1 MTLYEY
7 PSASA
12 FGRIVPKDKIYE
24 HGSVSPKV
32 RELFV
37 SQVAQ
42 IRWKYK
48 LAPET
53 INVSSTPAVLE
64 IQVFDVTLKG
74 EELNM
79 QVLRCMDEAI
89 PTSVIYELRYGD
101 RLRVAAAPK
110 LRSGETTVMGDYVF
124 SEWMPVDTPRE
135 PLPVALDLERLY
147 GILLSTLVPFRQ
159 RPGET
164 LEAWILRLKAIQ
176 EKQKEA
182 AALESRLRREKQFN
196 RQIPINREL
205 RKVKAELDFLM
216 SGQP

>member
-110 LRSGETTVMGDYVF
+110 VRSGETAVMGDYVF
-124 SEWMPVDTPRE
+124 SEWMPVDAPRE

-176 EKQKEA
+176 KKQKET

-205 RKVKAELDFLM
+205 RQVKAELDFLM

>member
-7 PSASA
+7 PPASA
-12 FGRIVPKDKIYE
+12 FGRIVPKSKIYE
-24 HGSVSPKV
+24 NGSVPPGI
-32 RELFV
+32 RELFI

-42 IRWKYK
+42 IRWKCK
-48 LAPET
+48 LAPES

-64 IQVFDVTLKG
+64 IQVFDIALKE
-74 EELNM
+74 EELNT

-89 PTSVIYELRYGD
+89 PTSIIYELRYGN

-110 LRSGETTVMGDYVF
+110 ICSKERTLMGEYAF
-124 SEWMPVDTPRE
+124 SEWMPADARRE

-159 RPGET
+159 GPGES
-164 LEAWILRLKAIQ
+164 LETWILRLNEIQ

-182 AALESRLRREKQFN
+182 AVLESRLRREKQFN

-205 RKVKAELDFLM
+205 RQIRQELEKLCLE
-216 SGQP
+216 

>member
-12 FGRIVPKDKIYE
+12 FGRIVPKEKIYE
-24 HGSVSPKV
+24 HGRVSPKV

-64 IQVFDVTLKG
+64 IQIMDIALKG
-74 EELNM
+74 ETLSP

-89 PTSVIYELRYGD
+89 RTPVIYELRYGD

-110 LRSGETTVMGDYVF
+110 VSSGKTSVMSDYFF
-124 SEWMPVDTPRE
+124 SEWMPANSRRE

-147 GILLSTLVPFRQ
+147 GLFLSALVPFRQ
-159 RPGET
+159 RSGET

-182 AALESRLRREKQFN
+182 AALQTSLRRETQYN
-196 RQIPINREL
+196 RQIPNNREL
-205 RKVKAELDFLM
+205 REIRQKLELLCRD
-216 SGQP
+216 

>member
-7 PSASA
+7 PPAGA
-12 FGRIVPKDKIYE
+12 FGRIIPKEKIYE

-53 INVSSTPAVLE
+53 INVSATPAVLE
-64 IQVFDVTLKG
+64 IQVIDVALKG
-74 EELNM
+74 EELSP

-89 PTSVIYELRYGD
+89 PTSVIYELRFGD

-110 LRSGETTVMGDYVF
+110 VRSGEKSVMGDYAF
-124 SEWMPVDTPRE
+124 SEWMPADAPRI
-135 PLPVALDLERLY
+135 PLPVALDLQRLY
-147 GILLSTLVPFRQ
+147 GILLSALVPFRQ
-159 RPGET
+159 RPGES
-164 LEAWILRLKAIQ
+164 LEAWILRLNEIR
-176 EKQKEA
+176 EKQKET
-182 AALESRLRREKQFN
+182 AALETRLRREKQFN

-205 RKVKAELDFLM
+205 RKARRELEDLCRE
-216 SGQP
+216 

>member
-12 FGRIVPKDKIYE
+12 FGRIVPKEKIYE
-24 HGSVSPKV
+24 HGRVSPKV

-64 IQVFDVTLKG
+64 IQVFDVALKG
-74 EELNM
+74 EELSP

-110 LRSGETTVMGDYVF
+110 VSSGKTSVMSDYFF
-124 SEWMPVDTPRE
+124 SEWMPANSRRE
-135 PLPVALDLERLY
+135 PLPVALDLGRLY
-147 GILLSTLVPFRQ
+147 GLLLSALVPFRQ
-159 RPGET
+159 RSGET

-182 AALESRLRREKQFN
+182 AALENSLRKEKQFN

-205 RKVKAELDFLM
+205 RETRQELELLCRD
-216 SGQP
+216 

>member
-7 PSASA
+7 PPAGA
-12 FGRIVPKDKIYE
+12 FGRIIPKEKIYA

-53 INVSSTPAVLE
+53 IHVSATPGVLE

-89 PTSVIYELRYGD
+89 PTSVIYELRHAD

-110 LRSGETTVMGDYVF
+110 VRSGETAVMGDHVF
-124 SEWMPVDTPRE
+124 SGWMPADAPRE

-159 RPGET
+159 RAEEP
-164 LEAWILRLKAIQ
+164 LKAWILRLKAIQ
-176 EKQKEA
+176 EKQKET

-205 RKVKAELDFLM
+205 RQARRELEELCRE
-216 SGQP
+216 

>member
-7 PSASA
+7 PSPSA

-53 INVSSTPAVLE
+53 IHVSATPGVLE

-101 RLRVAAAPK
+101 KLRVAAAPK
-110 LRSGETTVMGDYVF
+110 VRSGETALMGDHVF
-124 SEWMPVDTPRE
+124 SEWMPADAPRE
-135 PLPVALDLERLY
+135 PLPLALDLERLY

-159 RPGET
+159 RPGEA
-164 LEAWILRLKAIQ
+164 LDAWILRLKAIQ

-205 RKVKAELDFLM
+205 RKARQELEALCRE
-216 SGQP
+216 

>member
-7 PSASA
+7 PSPSA

-32 RELFV
+32 REQFV

-74 EELNM
+74 GELSP

-89 PTSVIYELRYGD
+89 RTPVIYELRYGN

-110 LRSGETTVMGDYVF
+110 ASSGEKSVMGEYFF
-124 SEWMPVDTPRE
+124 SEWMPADAPRE

-205 RKVKAELDFLM
+205 RKARQELKALCRE
-216 SGQP
+216 

>member
-7 PSASA
+7 PPSCA
-12 FGRIVPKDKIYE
+12 FGRILPKDKIYE
-24 HGSVSPKV
+24 HGSVPPRV
-32 RELFV
+32 RRLFV

-53 INVSSTPAVLE
+53 VNISSTPAVLE
-64 IQVFDVTLKG
+64 IQVFEVALKEETL
-74 EELNM
+74 NP

-101 RLRVAAAPK
+101 KLRVAAAPK
-110 LRSGETTVMGDYVF
+110 TRSGEKSLMADYAF
-124 SEWMPVDTPRE
+124 SEWMPADAPRE

-147 GILLSTLVPFRQ
+147 TILLSTLVPFRR
-159 RPGET
+159 RPEEPLET
-164 LEAWILRLKAIQ
+164 WILRLKKIQ
-176 EKQKEA
+176 EKQKET
-182 AALESRLRREKQFN
+182 AALETRLRKEKQFN

-205 RKVKAELDFLM
+205 RKARQELETLCR
-216 SGQP
+216 P

>member
-110 LRSGETTVMGDYVF
+110 VRSGETALMGDHVF
-124 SEWMPVDTPRE
+124 SEWMPADAPRE

-159 RPGET
+159 RAEEP
-164 LEAWILRLKAIQ
+164 LKAWILRLKAIR

-182 AALESRLRREKQFN
+182 AALETSLRREKQFN

-205 RKVKAELDFLM
+205 RQARRELEELCRE
-216 SGQP
+216 

>member
-12 FGRIVPKDKIYE
+12 FGRIVPKEKIYE
-24 HGSVSPKV
+24 HGRVSPKV

-64 IQVFDVTLKG
+64 IQIMDIALKG
-74 EELNM
+74 ETLSP

-89 PTSVIYELRYGD
+89 RTPVIYELRYGD

-110 LRSGETTVMGDYVF
+110 VSSGKTSVMSDYFF
-124 SEWMPVDTPRE
+124 SEWMPANSRRE

-147 GILLSTLVPFRQ
+147 GLLLSALVPFRQ
-159 RPGET
+159 RSGET

-182 AALESRLRREKQFN
+182 AALETSLRREKQFN

-205 RKVKAELDFLM
+205 RETRQELELLCRD
-216 SGQP
+216 

>member
-7 PSASA
+7 PPAGA
-12 FGRIVPKDKIYE
+12 FGRIVPKEKIYE
-24 HGSVSPKV
+24 HGRVSPRV

-53 INVSSTPAVLE
+53 INVSSTPGVLE
-64 IQVFDVTLKG
+64 IQVFDMALKG
-74 EELNM
+74 EELSP

-89 PTSVIYELRYGD
+89 RTPVIYELRYGD

-110 LRSGETTVMGDYVF
+110 AISGEKSVMGEYFF
-124 SEWMPVDTPRE
+124 SEWMPADARRE

-147 GILLSTLVPFRQ
+147 AILLSTLVPFRH

-164 LEAWILRLKAIQ
+164 LEAWMLRLKAIE

-182 AALESRLRREKQFN
+182 ATLESRLRREKQFN
-196 RQIPINREL
+196 RQILINREL
-205 RKVKAELDFLM
+205 RQARQELETLCRE
-216 SGQP
+216 

>member
-1 MTLYEY
+1 MTLYAFP
-7 PSASA
+7 PSGAY
-12 FGRIVPKDKIYE
+12 GRIVPKDKIYE

-53 INVSSTPAVLE
+53 INVSSTPAVTE
-64 IQVFDVTLKG
+64 IQVFDIALK
-74 EELNM
+74 EAALNT

-89 PTSVIYELRYGD
+89 PFSTIYELRCGD
-101 RLRVAAAPK
+101 TLRIAAAPK
-110 LRSGETTVMGDYVF
+110 ILSGNKLLMGEYVF
-124 SEWMPVDTPRE
+124 SPWMPADTPRE

-159 RPGET
+159 RLEET
-164 LEAWILRLKAIQ
+164 LETWILRLNEIQ
-176 EKQKEA
+176 EKQKEVA
-182 AALESRLRREKQFN
+182 VLEGKLHREKQFN
-196 RQIPINREL
+196 RQITVNRHWRNARQEL
-205 RKVKAELDFLM
+205 EKLCRE
-216 SGQP
+216 

>member
-1 MTLYEY
+1 M
-7 PSASA
+7 
-12 FGRIVPKDKIYE
+12 
-24 HGSVSPKV
+24 
-32 RELFV
+32 
-37 SQVAQ
+37 AQ

-53 INVSSTPAVLE
+53 IHVSATPGVLE

-110 LRSGETTVMGDYVF
+110 VRSGETALMCDHVF
-124 SEWMPVDTPRE
+124 SEWMPADAPRE

-159 RPGET
+159 RAEEP
-164 LEAWILRLKAIQ
+164 LKAWILRLKAIR

-182 AALESRLRREKQFN
+182 AALETSLRREKQFN

-205 RKVKAELDFLM
+205 RQARRELEELCRE
-216 SGQP
+216 